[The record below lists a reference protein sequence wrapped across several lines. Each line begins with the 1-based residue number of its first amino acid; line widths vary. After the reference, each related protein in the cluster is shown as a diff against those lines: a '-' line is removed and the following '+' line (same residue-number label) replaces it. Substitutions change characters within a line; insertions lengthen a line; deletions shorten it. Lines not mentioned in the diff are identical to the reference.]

1 MQTTTTTTTDTLTQ
15 TEKAFLLCFL
25 TNTFAGLTQNNADSL
40 LEALEPA
47 EAEYFAESYFVRL
60 QDAQEVQE
68 HLNTLYNT
76 AEQEP
81 ARFTFTIQQAAAAI
95 CSYDTEYRE
104 CIIEQLECA
113 CTEDLQRFYPA
124 FANANC
130 KQTNFA
136 TLVER
141 LCDNY

>member
-1 MQTTTTTTTDTLTQ
+1 MQNKNTLTQ
-15 TEKAFLLCFL
+15 VEKAFLVQFL
-25 TNTFAGLTQNNADSL
+25 ANTFAGLTDNNAESL
-40 LEALEPA
+40 LEALE
-47 EAEYFAESYFVRL
+47 EADYYAESAFVRL

-68 HLNTLYNT
+68 HLNILYAT

-104 CIIEQLECA
+104 CIVEQLEYA

-136 TLVER
+136 TLPAR
-141 LCDNY
+141 MYDNY